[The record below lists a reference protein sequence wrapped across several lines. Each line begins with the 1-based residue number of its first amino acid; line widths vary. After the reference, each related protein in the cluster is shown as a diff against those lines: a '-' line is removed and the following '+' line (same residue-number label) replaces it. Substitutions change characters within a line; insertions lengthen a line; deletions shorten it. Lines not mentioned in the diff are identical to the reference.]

1 MGQRASRSSFSD
13 YRSCEFSACNEAF
26 FFFFFEVSELK
37 RVSTRVEE
45 SRNISRDYVQF
56 VCKYGGFKTLND
68 KLKIARKKNF
78 SSRRLNYKQTEEYEK
93 DDDSF

>member
-1 MGQRASRSSFSD
+1 MRLVQVSEIIEAASFQLATRL
-13 YRSCEFSACNEAF
+13 
-26 FFFFFEVSELK
+26 FFEVSELK
-37 RVSTRVEE
+37 GVSTRVEE

-56 VCKYGGFKTLND
+56 ICKYEGFKMLND
-68 KLKIARKKNF
+68 KLKIAREKNF

>member
-13 YRSCEFSACNEAF
+13 YRSCEFSACNEA
-26 FFFFFEVSELK
+26 FFFFEVSELK